1 MTPMDITLFVCLLA
15 PIGVMMWAAAASVVA
30 TAWRSIRGE

>member
-1 MTPMDITLFVCLLA
+1 MTPLDIVLLVCFAA

-30 TAWRSIRGE
+30 TAWRSVRGE